1 MRIDKKSKKADTSTN
16 NFKNPLNED
25 KMMDEVRRV
34 AFELYEKSGRI
45 QGHELDNWLKAEKIV
60 ISSRK

>member
-1 MRIDKKSKKADTSTN
+1 MRIDKKSKRADTSTN

-25 KMMDEVRRV
+25 KMMEEVRRV
-34 AFELYEKSGRI
+34 AFELYEQSGRI

-60 ISSRK
+60 RNSRK

>member
-1 MRIDKKSKKADTSTN
+1 MRIDKKSKRADTSTN

-34 AFELYEKSGRI
+34 AFELYEKNGRI

-60 ISSRK
+60 RNSRK

>member
-1 MRIDKKSKKADTSTN
+1 MRIDKKSKRADTSTN

-34 AFELYEKSGRI
+34 AFELYEQSGRI

-60 ISSRK
+60 RNNRK